1 MCVLAFPPTST
12 PAVGGIFVSL
22 AAEISTEPLSN
33 ILHDGM
39 MSISASSSIRSVL
52 TISFLLGMMVTTD
65 DTTGVEDAAGGGLP
79 LPPIPMADVFRLLSL
94 RSWKRLMIND

>member
-1 MCVLAFPPTST
+1 MRVLAFPPT

-39 MSISASSSIRSVL
+39 MSTSASSSIRSVL
-52 TISFLLGMMVTTD
+52 TSFLLGTMVTTD
-65 DTTGVEDAAGGGLP
+65 DTTGVEGAAGGGLP
-79 LPPIPMADVFRLLSL
+79 LPPVPMADVFRLFSL
-94 RSWKRLMIND
+94 RSWKRLMMND

>member
-1 MCVLAFPPTST
+1 MRVLAFPPIPT

-39 MSISASSSIRSVL
+39 MSTSASSSIRSVL
-52 TISFLLGMMVTTD
+52 TTSFLLGTMVTTD
-65 DTTGVEDAAGGGLP
+65 DTTGFVDAAGGGL
-79 LPPIPMADVFRLLSL
+79 LPPVPMADVFRLLSL
-94 RSWKRLMIND
+94 RSWKRLMMND